1 MHPKEGGGGELRERA
16 RGARQREREVMFSMS
31 SDVMRKRFVSSLWT
45 QRIQSGALAFFFWC
59 RLMNAWFPVLDA
71 ALNCLSVDWRHR
83 YQIAY
88 NLILCGALSPAWEL
102 RCLSSEMAKKKKKK
116 TKTKKRWNS
125 HFLLVCNPGLICVC
139 GVLQR
144 EIARMGLQ
152 GTMHARRSR

>member
-45 QRIQSGALAFFFWC
+45 QRIQSGALAFFLMPTDE
-59 RLMNAWFPVLDA
+59 RLISGVRRGIKLFVSRLKTQIPE
-71 ALNCLSVDWRHR
+71 CLL
-83 YQIAY
+83 
-88 NLILCGALSPAWEL
+88 LILCGALSPAGEL

-116 TKTKKRWNS
+116 TKKRWNS
-125 HFLLVCNPGLICVC
+125 YFLLVCNPGLICVR

-144 EIARMGLQ
+144 EIACMGLQ